1 MRSII
6 SRFPVLT
13 FVLLTLGYQ
22 FGIMTFIWWRTR
34 HGFVLHDDP
43 IGHMIF
49 RFRALGPLL
58 FAMLLTYYIDGRTG
72 IKALF
77 HGFTVWKVHPKWYM
91 LAFSWKFLFTWAG
104 IATLAILGIRHW
116 PGFFIEGLFGDAH
129 TLKTLARAMPFIVL
143 IAFVEETSWMKYC
156 ATRLQDKYAA
166 APACLLTGIG
176 WALWYMPMLL
186 VGEGVPDGYPV
197 PVFMTSMV
205 ALAVLLGWAY
215 NMTRSGLVL
224 LGMQII
230 SNCAF
235 FILPVLPGM
244 HHMDATYVNSF
255 VAANVVSATLLIIF
269 YGWRQLA
276 TGVRATWSEALA
288 ELDDPAAADRVRFQ
302 KAA

>member
-1 MRSII
+1 MRPII
-6 SRFPVLT
+6 RRFPVLA
-13 FVLLTLGYQ
+13 FVTLTLGYQ
-22 FGIMTFIWWRTR
+22 FGIMAFIWWRTR
-34 HGFVLHDDP
+34 HGFELHDDP
-43 IGHMIF
+43 IGHMVF
-49 RFRALGPLL
+49 RFRVLGPLV
-58 FAMLLTYYIDGRTG
+58 FATLLTVYIDGRTG
-72 IKALF
+72 LKALY

-104 IATLAILGIRHW
+104 IATLAVLGIRQW
-116 PGFFIEGLFGDAH
+116 PGFFIEGLFGDVQ
-129 TLKTLARAMPFIVL
+129 TMKNLAGAMPFIVL

-244 HHMDATYVNSF
+244 HEMDATYVNSF
-255 VAANVVSATLLIIF
+255 VAANVVSATFLILF
-269 YGWRQLA
+269 YGWRQLG
-276 TGVRATWSEALA
+276 TGVRATWSESMA
-288 ELDDPAAADRVRFQ
+288 ELDPTGPANSVRLQ